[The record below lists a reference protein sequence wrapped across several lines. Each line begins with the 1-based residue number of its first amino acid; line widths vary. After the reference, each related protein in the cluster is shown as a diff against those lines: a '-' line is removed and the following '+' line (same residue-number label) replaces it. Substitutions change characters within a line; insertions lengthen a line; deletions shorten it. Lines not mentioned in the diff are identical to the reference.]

1 MGDKEFP
8 ENTEEKKIEIVSK
21 EIIKYALEHPNI
33 SKKKLSSI
41 KGRIGKKYKLDN
53 VVKNATVLKYATSEE
68 RKKIEK
74 IFKRRSTRTLSGV
87 SVIAIMTKPLPCPGK
102 CIYCPGKDSQPGEKV
117 AQSYTGRE
125 PAALRSIH
133 NNYDAYLQVKSR
145 INDLEAIGH
154 KVDKIEL
161 IIMGGTFLSTDI
173 NYQENF
179 IKNALEGIIGKRTTS
194 LEEAKALAEKSKRRV
209 IGITIET
216 RPDYCKE
223 KHVDLMLNYGTT
235 RVEIGIQTVFDEIYK
250 LVNRGHTIKDSI
262 EAIRIAKDAGLKIN
276 AHMMPNLPGVNLEKD
291 LETFRILFS
300 NPDYKPDMLKI
311 YPTLV
316 VKGTILYD
324 WWKSG
329 KYTPYKTE
337 ELIDLI
343 ANIKKELPPYV
354 RIQRIMRDIPAT
366 LIEAGCKN
374 SNLRQLVQKRLN
386 QMNEKCKCIRCR
398 EYGISYRTQSI
409 SEESLEKVKLYR
421 IDYEASKGL
430 EIFLSYENKEEDYL
444 LGYLRL
450 RKPSEYAH
458 RPELNDGKTLIVRE
472 IKVVGELVPKDMK
485 PTAIEQIQ
493 HRGYGKKLLQ
503 YAEKIAKEEF
513 DAKKIAVISGLGVRD
528 WFYAQGYKL
537 DGPYVSKEL

>member
-1 MGDKEFP
+1 MGDKEF
-8 ENTEEKKIEIVSK
+8 TEEKKIEIVSK

-179 IKNALEGIIGKRTTS
+179 IKNALEGIIGKRTAS
-194 LEEAKALAEKSKRRV
+194 LKEAKALAEKSKRRV

-250 LVNRGHTIKDSI
+250 LVNRGHTTKDSI

-316 VKGTILYD
+316 IKGTILYD

-528 WFYAQGYKL
+528 WFYAQGYRL

>member
-1 MGDKEFP
+1 MSDKEF
-8 ENTEEKKIEIVSK
+8 TEEKKIEIVSK

-179 IKNALEGIIGKRTTS
+179 IKNALEGIIGKRTAS
-194 LEEAKALAEKSKRRV
+194 LKEAKALAEKSKRRV

-250 LVNRGHTIKDSI
+250 LVNRGHTTKDSI

-316 VKGTILYD
+316 IKGTILYD

-493 HRGYGKKLLQ
+493 HRGYGKKLLK

>member
-1 MGDKEFP
+1 MSDKEF
-8 ENTEEKKIEIVSK
+8 TEEKKIEIVSK

-179 IKNALEGIIGKRTTS
+179 IKNALEGIIGKRTAS
-194 LEEAKALAEKSKRRV
+194 LKEAKALAEKSKRRV

-250 LVNRGHTIKDSI
+250 LVNRGHTTKDSI

-316 VKGTILYD
+316 IKGTILYD

-528 WFYAQGYKL
+528 WFYAQGYRL

>member
-1 MGDKEFP
+1 MSDKEF
-8 ENTEEKKIEIVSK
+8 TEEKKIEIVSK

-179 IKNALEGIIGKRTTS
+179 IKNALEGIIGKRTAS
-194 LEEAKALAEKSKRRV
+194 LKEAKALAEKSKRRV

-316 VKGTILYD
+316 IKGTILYD

-528 WFYAQGYKL
+528 WFYAQGYRL